1 MTPAEHPGEEDRRS
15 STGRGG
21 DRRGPADSA
30 ADGARSVAAIGRRAA
45 ALVSTLTG
53 RAPESVVFIERS
65 DGGWRVGV
73 EVVETARIPDTT
85 DILGVLEVLL
95 DANGDLVSYRRTG
108 RYVRGDV
115 SRRCGR

>member
-1 MTPAEHPGEEDRRS
+1 MSDRAAPGPGRDRAAS
-15 STGRGG
+15 AGREAAGG
-21 DRRGPADSA
+21 GRPQGRA
-30 ADGARSVAAIGRRAA
+30 AFIARRAVEQIA
-45 ALVSTLTG
+45 ALV
-53 RAPESVVFIERS
+53 RRRPERVISIEPA

-95 DANGDLVSYRRTG
+95 DADGDLVSYRRTG

>member
-1 MTPAEHPGEEDRRS
+1 MSDRAAPGPGRDRAAS
-15 STGRGG
+15 AGREAAGG
-21 DRRGPADSA
+21 GRPQGRA
-30 ADGARSVAAIGRRAA
+30 AFIARRAVEQIT
-45 ALVSTLTG
+45 ALV
-53 RAPESVVFIERS
+53 RRRPERVISIEPA

-95 DANGDLVSYRRTG
+95 DADGDLVSYRRTG

>member
-1 MTPAEHPGEEDRRS
+1 MSDRAAPGPGRDRAAS
-15 STGRGG
+15 AGREAACGG
-21 DRRGPADSA
+21 RPQGRA
-30 ADGARSVAAIGRRAA
+30 AFIARRAVEQIA
-45 ALVSTLTG
+45 ALV
-53 RAPESVVFIERS
+53 RRRPERVISIEPA

>member
-1 MTPAEHPGEEDRRS
+1 MSDRAAPGPGRDRAAS
-15 STGRGG
+15 AGREAAGG
-21 DRRGPADSA
+21 GRPQGRA
-30 ADGARSVAAIGRRAA
+30 AFIARRAVEQIT
-45 ALVSTLTG
+45 ALV
-53 RAPESVVFIERS
+53 RRRPERVISIEPA

>member
-1 MTPAEHPGEEDRRS
+1 MSDRAAPGPGRDRAAS
-15 STGRGG
+15 AGREAAGG
-21 DRRGPADSA
+21 GRLQGRA
-30 ADGARSVAAIGRRAA
+30 AFIARRAVEQIA
-45 ALVSTLTG
+45 ALI
-53 RAPESVVFIERS
+53 RRRPERVISIEPA

>member
-1 MTPAEHPGEEDRRS
+1 LVREKSMADRVTPE
-15 STGRGG
+15 TGRIRAASAKREGAGG
-21 DRRGPADSA
+21 ERRPGRVGFIA
-30 ADGARSVAAIGRRAA
+30 RRAA
-45 ALVSTLTG
+45 EQIAGLV
-53 RAPESVVFIERS
+53 RRPERVISVEPA
-65 DGGWRVGV
+65 DGGWRVGL

-115 SRRCGR
+115 ARRCGR